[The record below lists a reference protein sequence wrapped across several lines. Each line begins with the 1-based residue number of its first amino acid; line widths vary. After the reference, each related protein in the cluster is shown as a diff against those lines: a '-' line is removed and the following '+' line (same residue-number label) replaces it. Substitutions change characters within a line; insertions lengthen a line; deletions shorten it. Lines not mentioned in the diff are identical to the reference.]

1 MWVLKTNTSYLINR
15 IVKVHFKIA
24 GINLFILLYTL
35 YLQTTQHSFYN
46 EFATGTIAFALFLVS
61 NLLMCGVYYL
71 LSDQTHLSV
80 FSKVVGKVYYFK
92 ELYQLVRIAY
102 LGVFSVVFIL
112 SSYGIVFSGDTDNRG
127 ERLIDFVYAVI
138 STYLVYQQYKLSG
151 ILRPMNNLLLSDMPY
166 EQLRATLMSLGYWF
180 LNDFH
185 RQEHTYQS
193 FKNL

>member
-1 MWVLKTNTSYLINR
+1 
-15 IVKVHFKIA
+15 
-24 GINLFILLYTL
+24 
-35 YLQTTQHSFYN
+35 
-46 EFATGTIAFALFLVS
+46 
-61 NLLMCGVYYL
+61 MCGVYYL

-166 EQLRATLMSLGYWF
+166 EQLRATLMSLGY
-180 LNDFH
+180 
-185 RQEHTYQS
+185 
-193 FKNL
+193 